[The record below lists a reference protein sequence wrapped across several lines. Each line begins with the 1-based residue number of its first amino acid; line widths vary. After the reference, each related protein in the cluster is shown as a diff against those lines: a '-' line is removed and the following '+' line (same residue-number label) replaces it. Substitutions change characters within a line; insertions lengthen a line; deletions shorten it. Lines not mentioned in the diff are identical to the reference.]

1 MVWGLVV
8 VVAVAVR
15 VVVRVVVVRL
25 VMVKEGGGIAVNILS
40 DVQSSP
46 NSLLVKIKIIL
57 KLTCLSSLCI
67 RCYGN

>member
-25 VMVKEGGGIAVNILS
+25 VMVKEGGVGL
-40 DVQSSP
+40 QSTYFP
-46 NSLLVKIKIIL
+46 MYRVLQTHCLLRL
-57 KLTCLSSLCI
+57 KSF
-67 RCYGN
+67 